1 MVSSALINYATA
13 WTMIITLVSGIANL
27 DSIIDS
33 PTGQPWVALV
43 QQVTGSKGATIA
55 LIVLVTFQFT
65 FTAINEV
72 TTSSRQLWAF
82 ARGGSRAWSCYC
94 RYRLLTS
101 GCRQGCAIPSPAEQG
116 LQDECF
122 FLLKPNEC

>member
-1 MVSSALINYATA
+1 MLYSTGHHSHLTAAIDAAYVLPRAMVSSALINYATA
-13 WTMIITLVSGIANL
+13 WIMIITLVSGISDTANL
-27 DSIIDS
+27 DDIISD

-43 QQVTGSKGATIA
+43 RQVTGSKGGTIA

-82 ARGGSRAWSCYC
+82 ARG
-94 RYRLLTS
+94 TS
-101 GCRQGCAIPSPAEQG
+101 Q
-116 LQDECF
+116 
-122 FLLKPNEC
+122 